1 MAGLRQ
7 AAWCWALLNALSVV
21 ICVRAGVL
29 STMRL
34 KIPRPT
40 LTMEPPMHACL
51 NPGCMAPAMSC
62 CDAQL
67 LGSILLLFE
76 QQSQHVLVSFVAFL
90 PADGWLLE
98 HQRKCFLIQAHS
110 LAAGSGTLM
119 LCLWLYGVE
128 CLGVFLAVGCHQRCC
143 EIPAPCVPFA
153 CCWPVH
159 TVTLHLTHLTVSKE
173 QWKSTLTLGKNQHWN

>member
-1 MAGLRQ
+1 LRQ

-51 NPGCMAPAMSC
+51 DPGCMAPAMSC

-98 HQRKCFLIQAHS
+98 HQRKCFLIQAQS

-128 CLGVFLAVGCHQRCC
+128 CLGCSWQLGATSVAARFLPPVSHLHVVGPYIQ
-143 EIPAPCVPFA
+143 
-153 CCWPVH
+153 
-159 TVTLHLTHLTVSKE
+159 
-173 QWKSTLTLGKNQHWN
+173 